1 MFTKFD
7 FNAFKKE
14 VNTTSL
20 NESSVTSNG
29 LPARAELYNLIRGKM
44 LNIYATNPI
53 DVPRAKVF
61 GKIRTIDA
69 VSALEYSQKSDS
81 EPYVS
86 TKSYTKGEEFKFLQT
101 IYVVNH
107 DFEIDVS
114 DKFLLVDQIDAL
126 EDRGFISVK
135 QLAAEFGV
143 SSLTVV
149 ASNQKSTVAYT
160 QEFLE
165 DLEASFSRKLLMDSL
180 SDSASERI
188 NREMV
193 RFMEDTS
200 AVANSFIVTAN
211 DYNEARML
219 ASRIVQEA
227 RQVQK
232 DTGNVVTYALVTPGV
247 EALLAQSG
255 LIDVDGFIHG
265 IEIVSTRWYHVKDK
279 EYVILGFSRDQDDVG
294 DNEDSIGD
302 APYKFGSIILCP
314 YHEDLIE
321 AIDVESMTGH
331 IMVQRRFGL
340 SVAPYQKET
349 KTVLGGDVQVH
360 AGKNLNARII
370 NVEFPVVGP

>member
-7 FNAFKKE
+7 FNALKKE
-14 VNTTSL
+14 INSTSL

-29 LPARAELYNLIRGKM
+29 VPARTELYNLIRGKM

-53 DVPRAKVF
+53 DVPRAKAF

-219 ASRIVQEA
+219 ASRIVLEA

-232 DTGNVVTYALVTPGV
+232 DTGNVVTYALVTPTV

-255 LIDVDGFIHG
+255 LIVNGFIHD
-265 IEIVSTRWYHVKDK
+265 IEIVSTRWYSTEGK
-279 EYVILGFSRDQDDVG
+279 EYIILGFSRDQDDVG

-314 YHEDLIE
+314 YREDLIE

-349 KTVLGGDVQVH
+349 KTVLGGDTEYH